1 MSKEHGLVEE
11 YRNNGIAS
19 VIKRLFYYIPNH
31 YIISRVKKRK
41 LTYGLNTEER
51 RKKKIIVSLTSYP
64 LRFSNI
70 YLCLKSLLCQTVKP
84 DKIIVWL
91 GSDATEADLTD
102 EMKSLE
108 QYGVE
113 YKFDRK
119 NNLKPHKKYYYAMQE
134 YPEDIIITVDDDAV
148 YLEKTLE
155 SLMKSYLR
163 YPTAVSARRVHK
175 ITYNEKGN
183 INPYEKWLKEYRKE
197 RKDSFELI
205 AVGVGGVLY
214 PPHSLNDSAFNIE
227 DIKTLCLGADDIWLK
242 CMEMLNGTKV
252 VWVPCFFAHPPALG
266 ITTSLWQGNVNE
278 DQNDIYLS
286 LVSER
291 YKLIFE
297 RDK

>member
-252 VWVPCFFAHPPALG
+252 VWVPCFFAHPSALG